1 MQARP
6 ISSADDDLDNE
17 LQFVRTDIM
26 YDTIEFIV
34 NKGRI

>member
-17 LQFVRTDIM
+17 FQFVRIDIM
-26 YDTIEFIV
+26 YDTIVFIV
-34 NKGRI
+34 NEGRI